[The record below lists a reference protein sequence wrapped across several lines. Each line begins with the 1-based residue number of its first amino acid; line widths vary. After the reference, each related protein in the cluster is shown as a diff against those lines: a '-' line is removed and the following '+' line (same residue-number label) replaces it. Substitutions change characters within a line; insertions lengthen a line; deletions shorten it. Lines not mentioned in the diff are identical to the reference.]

1 MGRVSKR
8 KRKQK
13 QKPIPKPIPKPR
25 IWEYMTAQ
33 NFHFLLSIVMKGAY
47 YLSCFLL
54 LAALVGCAI
63 TLGSVNDPS
72 VHYHQEPGIME
83 GCLSIAIWFVLCFAA
98 AGFHRWVLLK
108 WPFPFSLF
116 SRERPPE
123 WCQSLKP
130 ISLMWRVMG
139 KSFSTN
145 ELLRNLS
152 NSVTTFPT
160 N

>member
-8 KRKQK
+8 KRKRKQKQK

-72 VHYHQEPGIME
+72 VHHHQEPGFIE

-116 SRERPPE
+116 SRERPSQGVGRCPTIK
-123 WCQSLKP
+123 KP
-130 ISLMWRVMG
+130 TKRNWIDFEPSAMQLHV
-139 KSFSTN
+139 
-145 ELLRNLS
+145 LL
-152 NSVTTFPT
+152 
-160 N
+160 

>member
-8 KRKQK
+8 KRK

-72 VHYHQEPGIME
+72 VHHHQEPGIME

-116 SRERPPE
+116 SRERPLA

-130 ISLMWRVMG
+130 ISLWWC
-139 KSFSTN
+139 KNSTAIFDLTSGGN
-145 ELLRNLS
+145 M
-152 NSVTTFPT
+152 
-160 N
+160 